1 MAPDDLPGQSE
12 SAPPPKAGDPTDPC
26 DGAVPLSADDLGYRP
41 FDADNHYYE
50 ALDAFTRHV
59 DPRMQPRVVQWVDM
73 GRRKH
78 HLVGGRLARA
88 VANPTW
94 NPIAKPGALRD
105 YFKGNPEGRNPADML
120 RDREPLPDH
129 YMNPR
134 ARLKVMDTQGLQAV
148 WLFPTLGVLYE
159 ELLRHDVDA
168 VVAMMRGFNRW
179 LREDWGYN
187 CAERIFG
194 APYIALGD
202 PAAAAAEVDRV
213 LGLGARI
220 LVMRPAAVTTR
231 SGQLSPFHTTF
242 DPVWQLINDAG
253 VTLVIHASDSGY
265 SSQGYAD
272 DEFSS
277 AGLGGGMA
285 GAPNLRAFAIE
296 RAAQDWLMQS
306 VFEKIYDRFP
316 NLRVASVENGSDFLA
331 PMFRKFSQTAK
342 KNYWWFDDHPIDTF
356 RAHVWVNPFW
366 EDDVNEVSEMMGA
379 DRVIF
384 GSDWPHIEGMPEPL
398 DYLAELKG
406 FSDPDRRAI
415 MLDNVSY
422 LNEPQPT

>member
-1 MAPDDLPGQSE
+1 MAPDDLPGIADGSV
-12 SAPPPKAGDPTDPC
+12 PPRAGDIYSPQS
-26 DGAVPLSADDLGYRP
+26 GAVALTAEDLGYRP

-59 DPRMQPRVVQWVDM
+59 DPRMQPRVVQWWTWAAGSITSSGDGWPVPWPTPP
-73 GRRKH
+73 GTRSPSPERC
-78 HLVGGRLARA
+78 ATISRA
-88 VANPTW
+88 TPKAATRPKCC
-94 NPIAKPGALRD
+94 A
-105 YFKGNPEGRNPADML
+105 
-120 RDREPLPDH
+120 DREPLPDH
-129 YMNPR
+129 YINPQ
-134 ARLKVMDTQGLQAV
+134 ARLKVMDAQGLQAV

-179 LREDWGYN
+179 LYEDWGYN
-187 CAERIFG
+187 CAESIFG

-220 LVMRPAAVTTR
+220 LVMRPAAVTTCT
-231 SGQLSPFHTTF
+231 SQLSPFHTTF

-253 VTLVIHASDSGY
+253 VTVVIHASDSGY

-277 AGLGGGMA
+277 AGLAGGMA

-306 VFEKIYDRFP
+306 VFEKLYDRFP

-331 PMFRKFSQTAK
+331 PMFRKSPRSPRRT
-342 KNYWWFDDHPIDTF
+342 T
-356 RAHVWVNPFW
+356 
-366 EDDVNEVSEMMGA
+366 G
-379 DRVIF
+379 
-384 GSDWPHIEGMPEPL
+384 GSTTIPSTPSRPMYG
-398 DYLAELKG
+398 
-406 FSDPDRRAI
+406 
-415 MLDNVSY
+415 
-422 LNEPQPT
+422 